1 MADLLWLKVTARR
14 AGAWL
19 QRYLGLFEVA
29 EEAELLWPQDQQS
42 VTSALDASGSP
53 AHPVD
58 VLLQTINQ
66 SFQMSTTIIIKPIFR
81 VFDIP

>member
-1 MADLLWLKVTARR
+1 MWI
-14 AGAWL
+14 

-29 EEAELLWPQDQQS
+29 EEAELLWTQDQQS

-58 VLLQTINQ
+58 VLLQTIKKY
-66 SFQMSTTIIIKPIFR
+66 FQLSTPSLDGF
-81 VFDIP
+81 